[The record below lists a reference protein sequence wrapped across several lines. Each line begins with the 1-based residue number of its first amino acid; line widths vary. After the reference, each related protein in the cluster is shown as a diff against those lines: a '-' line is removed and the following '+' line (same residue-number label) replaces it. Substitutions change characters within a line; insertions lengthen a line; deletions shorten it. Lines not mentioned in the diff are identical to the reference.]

1 MVESHAM
8 NMLLMFSALILSSSV
23 MAQSYAIRAGTTID
37 PGSGQIKRDQI
48 ILVDDGVIK
57 QIGSHIAIAPGVQ
70 VVDLSG
76 DWVMPGLMDAHT
88 HLSLAEASTDVVPLE
103 STYLRE
109 STAYRALRGMRNAT
123 ILLSAGFTTIRDV
136 GNSGDYAMQDV
147 RRAIAN
153 GIFPGPTVIDAGK
166 IIAPFGGQSHDIPQE
181 LGRVWAFDYLDAD
194 GAAEIRKAV
203 RTNIY
208 YGAGV
213 IKLALDNSAYHY
225 SLEEMRAAVEEAHHA
240 GIPVAV
246 HVYGGEAAD
255 IAIEAGVDSI
265 EHGFDLTDAQ
275 LQKMKEKGIF
285 LAGTDY
291 PRAHLDKL
299 GTAGGLIPEPA
310 VLAPKIIDRLARAHK
325 IGVRVVFSTDTVDDM
340 PGRTRAEMMFDYLSV
355 WRAAGIS
362 PLDIL
367 KSMTSEPAAL
377 LRVDGARGHLAVG
390 QHADLI
396 GVAADPLSDVENLR
410 RVEFVMKEGR
420 TVRSPPATARPSGE
434 SGR

>member
-1 MVESHAM
+1 MKVLVTLCAQ
-8 NMLLMFSALILSSSV
+8 ILCAPL
-23 MAQSYAIRAGTTID
+23 MAQTYAIRAGTTID
-37 PGSGQIKRDQI
+37 PGSSTVAHHQI
-48 ILVDDGVIK
+48 IWIDGGLIK
-57 QIGSHIAIAPGVQ
+57 QIGSQITLPPGIQ
-70 VVDLSG
+70 VVDLSQE
-76 DWVMPGLMDAHT
+76 WVMPGLMDAHT
-88 HLSLAEASTDVVPLE
+88 HLSLAETSTDTQPLE

-147 RRAIAN
+147 RRAIEK
-153 GIFPGPTVIDAGK
+153 GLFIGPTVIDSGK
-166 IIAPFGGQSHDIPQE
+166 IIAPFGGQSHDIPAE
-181 LGRVWAFDYLDAD
+181 VGRVWSFDYVDAD
-194 GAAEIRKAV
+194 GVAEIRKAV

-246 HVYGGEAAD
+246 HVYGDEPAD
-255 IAIEAGVDSI
+255 NAIEAGVDSI

-275 LQKMKEKGIF
+275 LRKMKEKGIF

-299 GTAGGLIPEPA
+299 GTAGGLIPEPS

-325 IGVRVVFSTDTVDDM
+325 IGVRIVFSTDTVDDM
-340 PGRTRAEMMFDYLSV
+340 PGRTRAEMMLDYLSV

-362 PLDIL
+362 PAEIL
-367 KSMTSEPAAL
+367 KSMTSEPAQL
-377 LRVDGARGHLAVG
+377 LRVNAARGHLAVG

-396 GVAADPLSDVENLR
+396 ALPADPLTDIENLR
-410 RVEFVMKEGR
+410 RVDFVMKDGR
-420 TVRSPPATARPSGE
+420 VVRSPSLPALNP
-434 SGR
+434 

>member
-1 MVESHAM
+1 MKC
-8 NMLLMFSALILSSSV
+8 LLLLSALILSSPAI
-23 MAQSYAIRAGTTID
+23 AQTYAIRAGTTID
-37 PGSGQIKRDQI
+37 PGSSQINRQQ
-48 ILVDDGVIK
+48 ILVIEDGFIK
-57 QIGSHIAIAPGVQ
+57 QIGSQIAIPAGAQ
-70 VVDLSG
+70 LIDLSAY
-76 DWVMPGLMDAHT
+76 WVMPGLMDAHT
-88 HLSLAEASTDVVPLE
+88 HLSLAETSTDTQPLE

-109 STAYRALRGMRNAT
+109 STAYRALRGIRNAT

-136 GNSGDYAMQDV
+136 GNSGDYAMEDV

-153 GIFPGPTVIDAGK
+153 GLFAGPTVIDSGK
-166 IIAPFGGQSHDIPQE
+166 IIAPFGGQSHDIPPE
-181 LGRVWAFDYLDAD
+181 LGRVWTFDYLDAD
-194 GAAEIRKAV
+194 GVAEIRKAV
-203 RTNIY
+203 RTNIF

-255 IAIEAGVDSI
+255 VAIEAGVDSI

-275 LQKMKEKGIF
+275 LKAMKAKGIF

-299 GTAGGLIPEPA
+299 GTAGGLIPEPS
-310 VLAPKIIDRLARAHK
+310 VLAPKIIDRLARAHRL
-325 IGVRVVFSTDTVDDM
+325 GVRVVFSTDTVDDM
-340 PGRTRAEMMFDYLSV
+340 PGRTRADMMLDYLSV

-367 KSMTSEPAAL
+367 KSMTSEPAQL
-377 LRVDGARGHLAVG
+377 LRVDTTRGHLAVG
-390 QHADLI
+390 QRADLI
-396 GVAADPLSDVENLR
+396 AIPADPVADIENLR
-410 RVEFVMKEGR
+410 RVEFVMKDGR
-420 TVRSPPATARPSGE
+420 PVRSPWGAVPPLGSRD
-434 SGR
+434 R

>member
-1 MVESHAM
+1 MMKVP
-8 NMLLMFSALILSSSV
+8 LLLSALILSAPL
-23 MAQSYAIRAGTTID
+23 MAQTYAIRAGTTID
-37 PGSGQIKRDQI
+37 PGSSTVAHQQI
-48 ILVDDGVIK
+48 ILIDGGLIK
-57 QIGSHIAIAPGVQ
+57 QIGSYITVPPGIQ
-70 VVDLSG
+70 VVDLSQE
-76 DWVMPGLMDAHT
+76 WVMPGLMDAHT
-88 HLSLAEASTDVVPLE
+88 HLSLAETSTDTQPLE

-147 RRAIAN
+147 RRAIEK
-153 GIFPGPTVIDAGK
+153 GLFIGPTVIDSGK
-166 IIAPFGGQSHDIPQE
+166 IIAPFGGQSHDIPPE
-181 LGRVWAFDYLDAD
+181 EGRVWSFDYVDAD
-194 GAAEIRKAV
+194 GVAEIRKAV

-213 IKLALDNSAYHY
+213 IKLALDNSPYHY

-246 HVYGGEAAD
+246 HVYGDEAAD
-255 IAIEAGVDSI
+255 NAIEAGVDSI

-275 LQKMKEKGIF
+275 LKKMKEKGIF

-299 GTAGGLIPEPA
+299 GTAGGLIPEPS
-310 VLAPKIIDRLARAHK
+310 VLAPQIINRLARAHK

-340 PGRTRAEMMFDYLSV
+340 PGRSRADMMLDYLSV

-362 PLDIL
+362 ASDIL
-367 KSMTSEPAAL
+367 KSMTSEPAQL
-377 LRVDGARGHLAVG
+377 LRVNGARGRLAVG

-396 GVAADPLSDVENLR
+396 AIPADPTLDIENLR
-410 RVEFVMKEGR
+410 RVDFVMKDGR
-420 TVRSPPATARPSGE
+420 IVRGPVCTGTACRALP
-434 SGR
+434 